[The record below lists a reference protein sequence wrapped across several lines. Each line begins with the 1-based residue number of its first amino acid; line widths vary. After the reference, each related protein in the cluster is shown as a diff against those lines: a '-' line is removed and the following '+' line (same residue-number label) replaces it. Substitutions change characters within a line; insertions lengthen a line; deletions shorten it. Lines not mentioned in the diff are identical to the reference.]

1 MIEMAKNA
9 SLNWE
14 NHAERRARRARMDK
28 IMLRSIRQR
37 IKELRSILIAAPFE
51 GDASHEMVGLRQL
64 LKLVRP
70 RKAADRAHG

>member
-1 MIEMAKNA
+1 
-9 SLNWE
+9 
-14 NHAERRARRARMDK
+14 
-28 IMLRSIRQR
+28 MLRSIRQR